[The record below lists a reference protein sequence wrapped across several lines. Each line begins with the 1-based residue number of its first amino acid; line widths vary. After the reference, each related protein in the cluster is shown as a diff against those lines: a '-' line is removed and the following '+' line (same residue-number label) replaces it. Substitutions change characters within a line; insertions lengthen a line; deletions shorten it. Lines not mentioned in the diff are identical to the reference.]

1 MGILLHRFDTGADLR
16 GDGLFR
22 RFPGQNLFYDHS
34 SSPALDIR
42 GVHGVIHGVLHGT
55 DPYLHRHMPWGLL
68 PLFVP
73 SHPEAGAVPRKC
85 LGAQPLGLAPLV
97 RLMLVVMMLPLEWGS
112 QLNVRALV
120 FIARGM
126 LGSQSLW
133 AAHSFR
139 QGGVQ

>member
-1 MGILLHRFDTGADLR
+1 M
-16 GDGLFR
+16 
-22 RFPGQNLFYDHS
+22 
-34 SSPALDIR
+34 
-42 GVHGVIHGVLHGT
+42 
-55 DPYLHRHMPWGLL
+55 
-68 PLFVP
+68 
-73 SHPEAGAVPRKC
+73 PRKC

-133 AAHSFR
+133 AARSFR